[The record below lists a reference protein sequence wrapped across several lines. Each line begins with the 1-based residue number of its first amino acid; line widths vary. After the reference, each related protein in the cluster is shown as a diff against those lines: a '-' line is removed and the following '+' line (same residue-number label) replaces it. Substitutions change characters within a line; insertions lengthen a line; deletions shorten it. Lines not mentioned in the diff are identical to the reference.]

1 MNNVFIFL
9 FVSVSC
15 IVNAQFSPGVGAIGS
30 NAIYKD
36 STLFKYW
43 ASACSVNIGWLN
55 IADKN
60 LGKPTVGD
68 MQSVLGKAGTNGVLS
83 LGDAGEAIVTFDY
96 PISNGEGPDFAVFEN
111 GFNNSF
117 LELAFVE
124 VSSDGIHFVRFPS
137 VSLVDTLVQLDN
149 NAAMDATKINNLA
162 GKYKANYGTPFD
174 LEELKDSVGLNLK
187 AITHVKILDVVGSIN
202 PMFGSRDAKN
212 QLINDPY
219 PTPFPSAGF
228 DLDAVGVIHSE
239 ALGLEEANIQF
250 SIFPNPSTS
259 IFTINARGE
268 NRVEVYSI
276 KGENIFQQ
284 NFIDTTKVDLIAFP
298 KGMYFI
304 VINGVGYKVMLEN

>member
-1 MNNVFIFL
+1 MNNVFIVL
-9 FVSVSC
+9 FVSLSYL
-15 IVNAQFSPGVGAIGS
+15 VNAQFSPGVGSVGS

-43 ASACSVNIGWLN
+43 ASGCKATIGWLN

-60 LGKPTVGD
+60 LGKPSVGD
-68 MQSVLGKAGTNGVLS
+68 TQSVLGKAGTNGVLS
-83 LGDAGEAIVTFDY
+83 LGDAGEAILTFDY
-96 PISNGEGPDFAVFEN
+96 PISNGDGPDFAVFEN

-137 VSLVDTLVQLDN
+137 VSLLDTLVQLDN
-149 NAAMDATKINNLA
+149 NAAMDASRLNNLA

-187 AITHVKILDVVGSIN
+187 AITHVKIVDVVGSIN

-212 QLINDPY
+212 NLINDPY
-219 PTPFPSAGF
+219 PTPYPSAGF

-239 ALGLEEANIQF
+239 TLGLEEANIQV
-250 SIFPNPSTS
+250 SIFPNPSTGV
-259 IFTINARGE
+259 FTINAPGE

-276 KGENIFQQ
+276 KGENLFQQ
-284 NFIDTTKVDLIAFP
+284 NFLDATKVDLTTFQ
-298 KGMYFI
+298 KGMYFM
-304 VINGVGYKVMLEN
+304 VVNGVGRKIVVE

>member
-1 MNNVFIFL
+1 MNNVFVVL
-9 FVSVSC
+9 FVSLSYL
-15 IVNAQFSPGVGAIGS
+15 VNAQFSPGVGVNGS
-30 NAIYKD
+30 QAIYKD
-36 STLFKYW
+36 SSVFKCW
-43 ASACSVNIGWLN
+43 ANTCTIKLGWLDVEN
-55 IADKN
+55 KN

-68 MQSVLGKAGTNGVLS
+68 EQSVLGKAGTNGVLS

-124 VSSDGIHFVRFPS
+124 VSSDGIHFVRFPAN
-137 VSLVDTLVQLDN
+137 SLSDTSVQLDN

-187 AITHVKILDVVGSIN
+187 AITHVKIIDVVGSIN

-212 QLINDPY
+212 NLINDPY
-219 PTPFPSAGF
+219 PTPYPSAGF

-250 SIFPNPSTS
+250 SIFPNPSNGV
-259 IFTINARGE
+259 FTINVPGE
-268 NRVEVYSI
+268 NRVELYSI
-276 KGENIFQQ
+276 KGENLFQQ
-284 NFIDTTKVDLIAFP
+284 NFIDSTKVDLTTFP
-298 KGMYFI
+298 KGMYF
-304 VINGVGYKVMLEN
+304 VVANGVGRKLLLED

>member
-1 MNNVFIFL
+1 MNKVFIFL
-9 FVSVSC
+9 FVSLC
-15 IVNAQFSPGVGAIGS
+15 YTVNAQFAPGVGLDGS
-30 NAIYKD
+30 QALYKD
-36 STLFKYW
+36 SVVFKFW
-43 ASACSVNIGWLN
+43 ASACSAKIGWLN

-68 MQSVLGKAGTNGVLS
+68 TQSVLGKAGTNGVLS

-96 PISNGEGPDFAVFEN
+96 PISNGDGPDFAVFEN

-124 VSSDGIHFVRFPS
+124 VSSDGIHFVRFLAT
-137 VSLVDTLVQLDN
+137 SLSDTSVQLDN

-174 LEELKDSVGLNLK
+174 LEELKDSFGLNLK

-212 QLINDPY
+212 NLINDPY
-219 PTPFPSAGF
+219 PTPYPSAGF

-239 ALGLEEANIQF
+239 SLGLEEANIQF
-250 SIFPNPSTS
+250 SIFPNPSTGV
-259 IFTINARGE
+259 FTINVPGE
-268 NRVEVYSI
+268 NRVELYSI
-276 KGENIFQQ
+276 KGENLFQQ
-284 NFIDTTKVDLIAFP
+284 NFIDSTKLDLTTFP
-298 KGMYFI
+298 KGMYF
-304 VINGVGYKVMLEN
+304 VVLNGVGRKLLLED

>member
-9 FVSVSC
+9 FVSVGYL
-15 IVNAQFSPGVGAIGS
+15 VNAQFSPGVGTIGS

-60 LGKPTVGD
+60 LGKPNVGD
-68 MQSVLGKAGTNGVLS
+68 MQSVLGKAGTSGVLS
-83 LGDAGEAIVTFDY
+83 LGDAGEAILTFDY

-137 VSLVDTLVQLDN
+137 VSLSDTILQFDN
-149 NAAMDATKINNLA
+149 NAAMDATKLNNLA

-174 LEELKDSVGLNLK
+174 LEELQGSVGLNMR
-187 AITHVKILDVVGSIN
+187 AITHVKIVDVVGSVN
-202 PMFGSRDAKN
+202 PMFGSRDSKN
-212 QLINDPY
+212 NLINDPY
-219 PTPFPSAGF
+219 PTPYPSAGF
-228 DLDAVGVIHSE
+228 DLDAVGVINSE
-239 ALGLEEANIQF
+239 SLGLEGKIEQLQL
-250 SIFPNPSTS
+250 FPNPSTGV
-259 IFTINARGE
+259 FTINAPGE

-276 KGENIFQQ
+276 KGENVLKQ
-284 NFIDTTKVDLIAFP
+284 NFVDTTKVDLTAFP
-298 KGMYFI
+298 KGMYF
-304 VINGVGYKVMLEN
+304 VVLNGVGRKLLLED

>member
-1 MNNVFIFL
+1 MNKIFLFL
-9 FVSVSC
+9 FVSTSLLVKSQY
-15 IVNAQFSPGVGAIGS
+15 APGVGVNGS
-30 NAIYKD
+30 QAIYKD
-36 STLFKYW
+36 SSVFKCW
-43 ASACSVNIGWLN
+43 ANTCTIKLGWLD
-55 IADKN
+55 IANKN

-68 MQSVLGKAGTNGVLS
+68 KQSVLGKAGTNGVLS

-124 VSSDGIHFVRFPS
+124 VSSDGIRFVRFPAT
-137 VSLVDTLVQLDN
+137 SLSDTSVQLDN

-174 LEELKDSVGLNLK
+174 LEELKDSFGLNLK

-212 QLINDPY
+212 NLINDPY
-219 PTPFPSAGF
+219 PTPYPSAGF
-228 DLDAVGVIHSE
+228 DLDAVGVINSE
-239 ALGLEEANIQF
+239 ALGLEEGTMPV
-250 SIFPNPSTS
+250 SMFPNPSTG
-259 IFTINARGE
+259 IFTINAPGE

-276 KGENIFQQ
+276 KGENLFQQ
-284 NFIDTTKVDLIAFP
+284 NFIDSTKVDLTTFP
-298 KGMYFI
+298 KGIYF
-304 VINGVGYKVMLEN
+304 VVLNGVGRKLLLEN

>member
-1 MNNVFIFL
+1 MNNVFIVL
-9 FVSVSC
+9 FVSLSYL
-15 IVNAQFSPGVGAIGS
+15 VNAQFSPGVGSVGS

-43 ASACSVNIGWLN
+43 ASGCKATIGWLN

-60 LGKPTVGD
+60 LGKPSVGD
-68 MQSVLGKAGTNGVLS
+68 TQSVFGKAGTNGVLS
-83 LGDAGEAIVTFDY
+83 LGDAGEAILTFDY
-96 PISNGEGPDFAVFEN
+96 PISNGDGPDFAVFEN

-137 VSLVDTLVQLDN
+137 VSLLDTLVQLDN
-149 NAAMDATKINNLA
+149 NAAMDASRLNNLA

-187 AITHVKILDVVGSIN
+187 AITHVKIVDVVGSIN

-212 QLINDPY
+212 NLINDPY
-219 PTPFPSAGF
+219 PTPYPSAGF

-239 ALGLEEANIQF
+239 ALGLEEAMIHV
-250 SIFPNPSTS
+250 SIFPNPSMG
-259 IFTINARGE
+259 IFHVNAQGE
-268 NRVEVYSI
+268 NRLEVYSL
-276 KGENIFQQ
+276 KGENVVKQ
-284 NFIDTTKVDLIAFP
+284 NFLDATKVDLTAFP
-298 KGMYFI
+298 KGIYFVVLNGMGRKI
-304 VINGVGYKVMLEN
+304 VVE

>member
-9 FVSVSC
+9 FVSVGYL
-15 IVNAQFSPGVGAIGS
+15 VNAQFSPGVGTIGS

-60 LGKPTVGD
+60 LGKPNVGD
-68 MQSVLGKAGTNGVLS
+68 MQSVLGKAGSSGVLS
-83 LGDAGEAIVTFDY
+83 LGDAGEAILTFDY

-137 VSLVDTLVQLDN
+137 VSLSDTILQFDN
-149 NAAMDATKINNLA
+149 NAAMDATKLNNLA

-174 LEELKDSVGLNLK
+174 LEELQGSVGLDMR
-187 AITHVKILDVVGSIN
+187 AITHVKIVDVVGSVN
-202 PMFGSRDAKN
+202 PMFGSRDSKN
-212 QLINDPY
+212 NLINDPY
-219 PTPFPSAGF
+219 PTPYPSAGF
-228 DLDAVGVIHSE
+228 DLDAVGVINSE
-239 ALGLEEANIQF
+239 SLGLEGKIEQLQL
-250 SIFPNPSTS
+250 FPNPSTGV
-259 IFTINARGE
+259 FTINAPGE

-276 KGENIFQQ
+276 KGENVLKQ
-284 NFIDTTKVDLIAFP
+284 NFVDTTKVDLTAFP
-298 KGMYFI
+298 KGMYF
-304 VINGVGYKVMLEN
+304 VVLNGVGRKLLLED

>member
-1 MNNVFIFL
+1 MNNVFIVL
-9 FVSVSC
+9 FVSLSYL
-15 IVNAQFSPGVGAIGS
+15 VNAQFSPGVGSVGS

-43 ASACSVNIGWLN
+43 ASGCKATIGWLN

-60 LGKPTVGD
+60 LGKPSVGD
-68 MQSVLGKAGTNGVLS
+68 TQSVLGKAGTNGVLS
-83 LGDAGEAIVTFDY
+83 LGDAGEAILTFDY
-96 PISNGEGPDFAVFEN
+96 PISNGDGPDFAVFEN

-137 VSLVDTLVQLDN
+137 VSLLDTLVQLDN
-149 NAAMDATKINNLA
+149 NAAMDASRLNNLA

-187 AITHVKILDVVGSIN
+187 AITHVKIVDVVGSIN

-212 QLINDPY
+212 NLINDPY
-219 PTPFPSAGF
+219 PTPYPSAGF

-239 ALGLEEANIQF
+239 ALGLEEAMIHV
-250 SIFPNPSTS
+250 SIFPNPSTG
-259 IFTINARGE
+259 IFYVNAQGE
-268 NRVEVYSI
+268 NRLEVYSL
-276 KGENIFQQ
+276 KGENVVKQ
-284 NFIDTTKVDLIAFP
+284 NFLDATKVDLTAFP
-298 KGMYFI
+298 KGIYFVVLNGMGRKI
-304 VINGVGYKVMLEN
+304 VVE

>member
-1 MNNVFIFL
+1 MNNVFIVL
-9 FVSVSC
+9 FVSLSYL
-15 IVNAQFSPGVGAIGS
+15 VNAQFSPGVGSVGS

-43 ASACSVNIGWLN
+43 ASGCKATIGWLN

-60 LGKPTVGD
+60 LGKPSVGD
-68 MQSVLGKAGTNGVLS
+68 TQSVLGKAGTNGVLS
-83 LGDAGEAIVTFDY
+83 LGDAGEAVLTFDY
-96 PISNGEGPDFAVFEN
+96 PISNGDGPDFAVFEN

-137 VSLVDTLVQLDN
+137 VSLLDTLVQLDN
-149 NAAMDATKINNLA
+149 NAAMDASRLNNLA

-187 AITHVKILDVVGSIN
+187 AITHVKIVDVVGSIN

-212 QLINDPY
+212 NLINDPY
-219 PTPFPSAGF
+219 PTPYPSAGF

-239 ALGLEEANIQF
+239 TLGLEEAMIHV
-250 SIFPNPSTS
+250 SIFPNPSTG
-259 IFTINARGE
+259 IFYVNAQGE
-268 NRVEVYSI
+268 NRLEVYSL
-276 KGENIFQQ
+276 KGENVVKQ
-284 NFIDTTKVDLIAFP
+284 NFLDATKVDLTAFP
-298 KGMYFI
+298 KGIYFVVLNGMGRKI
-304 VINGVGYKVMLEN
+304 VVE

>member
-1 MNNVFIFL
+1 MNKVFIFL
-9 FVSVSC
+9 LISVSYTVC
-15 IVNAQFSPGVGAIGS
+15 AQFAPGVGLDGS
-30 NAIYKD
+30 QALYKD
-36 STLFKYW
+36 SLIFKYW
-43 ASACSVNIGWLN
+43 ASACSAKIGWLN

-60 LGKPTVGD
+60 LGNPSVGD

-124 VSSDGIHFVRFPS
+124 VSSDGIRFVRFPAT
-137 VSLVDTLVQLDN
+137 SLSDTSVQLDN

-187 AITHVKILDVVGSIN
+187 AITYVKIIDVVGSIN
-202 PMFGSRDAKN
+202 PAYGTRDAHRH
-212 QLINDPY
+212 LINDPY
-219 PTPFPSAGF
+219 PTPYPSAGF

-239 ALGLEEANIQF
+239 ALGLKEAKIQF
-250 SIFPNPSTS
+250 SIFPNPSTGV
-259 IFTINARGE
+259 FTINAPGE
-268 NRVEVYSI
+268 NRVEVCSI
-276 KGENIFQQ
+276 KGENVLQQ
-284 NFIDTTKVDLIAFP
+284 NFLDTTKVDLTAFP

-304 VINGVGYKVMLEN
+304 LINGVGYKVILEN

>member
-15 IVNAQFSPGVGAIGS
+15 IVNAQFSPGVGTIGS

-137 VSLVDTLVQLDN
+137 VSLSDTILQFDN
-149 NAAMDATKINNLA
+149 NAAMDATKLNNLA

-174 LEELKDSVGLNLK
+174 LEELQGSVGLNMR
-187 AITHVKILDVVGSIN
+187 AITHVKIVDVVGSVN
-202 PMFGSRDAKN
+202 PMFGSRDSKN
-212 QLINDPY
+212 NLINDPY
-219 PTPFPSAGF
+219 PTPYPSAGF
-228 DLDAVGVIHSE
+228 DLDAVGVINSE
-239 ALGLEEANIQF
+239 SLGLEGKIEQLQL
-250 SIFPNPSTS
+250 FPNPSTGV
-259 IFTINARGE
+259 FTINAPGE

-276 KGENIFQQ
+276 KGENVLKQ
-284 NFIDTTKVDLIAFP
+284 NFVDTTKVDLTAFP
-298 KGMYFI
+298 KGMYF
-304 VINGVGYKVMLEN
+304 VVLNGVGRKLLLED